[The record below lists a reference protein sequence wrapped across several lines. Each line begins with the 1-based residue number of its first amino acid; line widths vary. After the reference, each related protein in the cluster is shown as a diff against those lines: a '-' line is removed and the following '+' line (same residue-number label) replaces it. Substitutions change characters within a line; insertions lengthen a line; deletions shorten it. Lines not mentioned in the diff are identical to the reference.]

1 MPFPTGIAAVLA
13 VLTWALPA
21 AVPAQGRAT
30 IKIATQSPLSS
41 DRAGDRAGDRAVQ
54 GEAIKL
60 GAQLAIEQLKSPL
73 ERMGFRVELMALDD
87 QDQPHVGVTNAKNV
101 VVDRDVLAVIGH
113 LSSGVAIP
121 ASEVY
126 KEVAL
131 AMVSPAGT
139 SPLVT
144 DRGLLNVSRVCGRDD
159 VQGEVGAEF
168 AASTVKAR
176 SVYVVHDRTPYGQLV
191 AEAFKADAER
201 RGIRVVGFEGTEE
214 RSSFDPVIAPIKAKG
229 PDLIY
234 FAGRYDQAAPFFMQA
249 RERGVTAKFLGS
261 DGLDSSDLTR
271 IAGKAVVGMQFT
283 SAASPIAT
291 LPKAKQFV
299 DDFRRRFGREPGPH
313 AAEAYDATA
322 VALKAIE
329 AAAVS
334 SRAPSRGEVSAAVRR
349 VKLQGVTGDI
359 EFDGRGDRKKAL
371 YFVLQVASE
380 DPEKWDQNRVVRQVT
395 TGPPRH

>member
-1 MPFPTGIAAVLA
+1 MPFLTRIAALLA
-13 VLTWALPA
+13 VLVWSLPVT
-21 AVPAQGRAT
+21 VPAQGKAT

-41 DRAGDRAGDRAVQ
+41 DQAAR
-54 GEAIKL
+54 GEGIKL
-60 GAQLAIEQLKSPL
+60 GAQLAIEQLKGPL
-73 ERMGFRVELMALDD
+73 ERMGFRVELVPLDD
-87 QDQPHVGVTNAKNV
+87 QDRPHVGVRNAKNV
-101 VVDRDVLAVIGH
+101 VVDRDILAVIGH

-126 KEVAL
+126 KDVTL

-176 SVYVVHDRTPYGQLV
+176 SVYVLHDRTPYGQLV

-201 RGIRVVGFEGTEE
+201 RGIKVVGFEGTEE
-214 RSSFDPVIAPIKAKG
+214 RSSFDLVIAPIKAKG

-249 RERGVTAKFLGS
+249 RERGVTAKFLGP
-261 DGLDSSDLTR
+261 DAMDSSDLAR

-283 SAASPIAT
+283 SAAGPASA

-299 DDFRRRFGREPGPH
+299 DDFRRRFGKEPGLH

-329 AAAVS
+329 AAALGGK
-334 SRAPSRGEVSAAVRR
+334 APSREEVSAAVRR
-349 VKLQGVTGDI
+349 VKLQGITGDI
-359 EFDGRGDRKKAL
+359 EFDGRGDRKRAL

-380 DPEKWDQNRVVRQVT
+380 DPEKWDQNKVVKQMT
-395 TGPPRH
+395 AAPPRN

>member
-1 MPFPTGIAAVLA
+1 MPFLTRIAAVLA
-13 VLTWALPA
+13 VLTWSMPA
-21 AVPAQGRAT
+21 TVPAQGKTT

-41 DRAGDRAGDRAVQ
+41 DQAAR

-60 GAQLAIEQLKSPL
+60 GAQLAIEQLKGPL
-73 ERMGFRVELMALDD
+73 ERMGFRVELVPLDD
-87 QDQPHVGVTNAKNV
+87 QDRPHVGVSNARNV
-101 VVDRDVLAVIGH
+101 VVDRDILAVIGH

-126 KEVAL
+126 KDVTL

-176 SVYVVHDRTPYGQLV
+176 NVYVLHDRTPYGQLV

-214 RSSFDPVIAPIKAKG
+214 RSSFDLVIASIKAKG
-229 PDLIY
+229 ADLIY
-234 FAGRYDQAAPFFMQA
+234 FAGRYDQAAPFFRQA
-249 RERGVTAKFLGS
+249 RERSVTAKFLGP
-261 DGLDSSDLTR
+261 DGMDSPDLAR

-283 SAASPIAT
+283 SAAGPASA

-299 DDFRRRFGREPGPH
+299 DDFRRRFGKEPGLH

-329 AAAVS
+329 AAALGGK
-334 SRAPSRGEVSAAVRR
+334 APSREEVSAAVRR
-349 VKLQGVTGDI
+349 VKLQGITGDI
-359 EFDGRGDRKKAL
+359 EFDGRGDRKRAL

-380 DPEKWDQNRVVRQVT
+380 DPEKWDQNKVVKQMIV
-395 TGPPRH
+395 GPPAKH

>member
-1 MPFPTGIAAVLA
+1 MPFLTRIAAVLA
-13 VLTWALPA
+13 VLVVTWSLPA
-21 AVPAQGRAT
+21 TVPAQGKTT

-41 DRAGDRAGDRAVQ
+41 DQAAR

-60 GAQLAIEQLKSPL
+60 GAQLAIEQLKGPL
-73 ERMGFRVELMALDD
+73 ERMGFRVELVPLDD
-87 QDQPHVGVTNAKNV
+87 QDRPHVGVSNARNV
-101 VVDRDVLAVIGH
+101 VVDRDILAVIGH

-126 KEVAL
+126 KDVTL

-176 SVYVVHDRTPYGQLV
+176 NVYVLHDRTPYGQLV

-214 RSSFDPVIAPIKAKG
+214 RSSFDLVIASIKAKG
-229 PDLIY
+229 ADLIY
-234 FAGRYDQAAPFFMQA
+234 FAGRYDQAAPFFRQA
-249 RERGVTAKFLGS
+249 RERSVTAKFLGP
-261 DGLDSSDLTR
+261 DGMDSPDLAR

-283 SAASPIAT
+283 SAAGPASA

-299 DDFRRRFGREPGPH
+299 DDFRRRFGKEPGLH

-329 AAAVS
+329 AAALGGK
-334 SRAPSRGEVSAAVRR
+334 APSREEVSAAIRKVRHE
-349 VKLQGVTGDI
+349 GITGDI
-359 EFDGRGDRKKAL
+359 EFDGRGDRKRAL

-380 DPEKWDQNRVVRQVT
+380 DPEKWDQNKVVKQMIV
-395 TGPPRH
+395 GPPAKH

>member
-1 MPFPTGIAAVLA
+1 MPFPTGIAGVLA

-21 AVPAQGRAT
+21 TVPAQGRAT

-41 DRAGDRAGDRAVQ
+41 DRAGDRAVQ

-60 GAQLAIEQLKSPL
+60 GAQLAIEQLKTPL

-87 QDQPHVGVTNAKNV
+87 QDRPHVGVSNAKNV

-126 KEVAL
+126 KDVAL

-234 FAGRYDQAAPFFMQA
+234 FAGRYDQAAPFFVQA
-249 RERGVTAKFLGS
+249 RERGVTAKLLGP

-271 IAGKAVVGMQFT
+271 IAGKAVVGLQLT
-283 SAASPIAT
+283 SVASPMAT
-291 LPKAKQFV
+291 LPKAKPFV
-299 DDFRRRFGREPGPH
+299 DDFRRRFGGDPGPH

-329 AAAVS
+329 TAAAGG
-334 SRAPSRGEVSAAVRR
+334 RAPSRGEVSAAVRK
-349 VKLQGVTGDI
+349 VKLQGITGDI
-359 EFDGRGDRKKAL
+359 EFDGRGDRKKAP

-380 DPEKWDQNRVVRQVT
+380 DPAKWDQNRVVRQVT
-395 TGPPRH
+395 TGPPAKR